1 MFESVLVANR
11 GEIACRILRTL
22 RTLGVR
28 GVAVHSEAD
37 AGAKHVREA
46 DAAELIGDAPAP
58 ASYLNPAAIV
68 EAALRSGADAVH
80 PGYGFLSESA
90 KLAEAVVDAGVEW
103 IGPPPDVLE
112 LAGDKVAC
120 RAAFEKSGFPVLPSA
135 GPFTSSEEAI
145 EASGEVGFPVMVK
158 AVSGGGGIG
167 MGIARDE
174 AELAKAVE
182 TASTR
187 GARFFADPSVYLER
201 YVEHAR
207 HIEVQ
212 VLFDERRGQAP
223 PHAIHL
229 YERECSVQRRHQKVI
244 EETPSPALD
253 RNLRNTICEAAL
265 ESMRA
270 IGYVGA
276 GTVECILTPEKE
288 FFFLEVNARLQVE
301 HPVTEMTTGV
311 DLVAEQLRIAS
322 GDGMSLRETPARNG
336 HAIECRI
343 YAEDPKTFL
352 PSPGRITR
360 LDFDLPWEHHQWRF
374 DFGYD
379 AGDEVPM
386 YYDPLVGNVVVHG
399 GNRNSAL
406 HTLILDRLHIEG
418 IKTNIPALIDVWN
431 DEPFRSGE
439 YDTGLLGK

>member
-1 MFESVLVANR
+1 LFDSVLVANR
-11 GEIACRILRTL
+11 GEISCRVLRTL
-22 RTLGVR
+22 RDLGVR
-28 GVAVHSEAD
+28 GVAVYSEAD
-37 AGAKHVREA
+37 ASAKHVREA
-46 DAAELIGDAPAP
+46 DSAEPIGEAPAP
-58 ASYLNPAAIV
+58 ASYLNPAVIV
-68 EAALRSGADAVH
+68 EAALRSGAQAVH

-90 KLAEAVVDAGVEW
+90 KFAGAVVDAGLAW

-120 RAAFEKSGFPVLPSA
+120 RTAFEKTGFPVLPAA
-135 GPFTSSEEAI
+135 GPFTSADEAV
-145 EASGEVGFPVMVK
+145 EASREVGFPVMVK
-158 AVSGGGGIG
+158 AVAGGGGIG
-167 MGIARDE
+167 MSVARDE
-174 AELAKAVE
+174 EQLAKAVD

-187 GARFFADPSVYLER
+187 GARFFADPTVYLER

-212 VLFDERRGQAP
+212 VLFDAGRGQAP
-223 PHAIHL
+223 PHGIHL

-253 RNLRNTICEAAL
+253 RDLRHVMCNAAL
-265 ESMRA
+265 ESMKA

-276 GTVECILTPEKE
+276 GTVECVLTPEKE

-311 DLVAEQLRIAS
+311 DLVNEQLRIAS
-322 GDGMSLRETPARNG
+322 GDGMSLSETPPRNG
-336 HAIECRI
+336 YALECRI
-343 YAEDPKTFL
+343 YAEDPTTFL
-352 PSPGRITR
+352 PSPGTIAALEIPEGVRA
-360 LDFDLPWEHHQWRF
+360 

-386 YYDPLVGNVVVHG
+386 FYDPLIGKLVAFGAD
-399 GNRNSAL
+399 RNGAIEQMRTAL
-406 HTLILDRLHIEG
+406 AATTLDG
-418 IKTNIPALIDVWN
+418 PKTNIPAHLRVLS
-431 DEPFRSGE
+431 DEGFDSGD

>member
-1 MFESVLVANR
+1 MFDSVLVANR

-22 RTLGVR
+22 GQLGIR
-28 GVAVHSEAD
+28 GIAVFSEAD

-46 DAAELIGDAPAP
+46 EAAEPIGESPAP

-68 EAALRSGADAVH
+68 EAALRSGAQAVH
-80 PGYGFLSESA
+80 PGYGFLSESP
-90 KLAEAVVDAGVEW
+90 KLAEAVMGAGLAW
-103 IGPPPDVLE
+103 IGPPPEVLE

-120 RAAFEKSGFPVLPSA
+120 RNAFEKTGFPVLPAA
-135 GPFTSSEEAI
+135 GPLGSEDAVD
-145 EASGEVGFPVMVK
+145 AGREVGFPVMVK

-167 MGIARDE
+167 MGVARDE
-174 AELAKAVE
+174 AELVKAVE

-201 YVEHAR
+201 YVERAR

-212 VLFDERRGQAP
+212 VLFDADGRG
-223 PHAIHL
+223 IHL

-253 RNLRNTICEAAL
+253 QDLRAGMCRDAV
-265 ESMRA
+265 ESMRG
-270 IGYVGA
+270 IGYVNA

-311 DLVAEQLRIAS
+311 DLVEEQLRIAA
-322 GDGMSLRETPARNG
+322 GDGMSLADTPSRSG
-336 HAIECRI
+336 HAVECRI
-343 YAEDPKTFL
+343 YAEDPRTFL
-352 PSPGRITR
+352 PSPGTITSIEW
-360 LDFDLPWEHHQWRF
+360 DLPAGEGATWRF
-374 DFGYD
+374 DFGYE

-386 YYDPLVGNVVVHG
+386 FYDPLIGKAVVHAPTRDEASPVG
-399 GNRNSAL
+399 LEHLR
-406 HTLILDRLHIEG
+406 IEG
-418 IKTNIPALIDVWN
+418 IKTNIPALVQAGQDPRFV
-431 DEPFRSGE
+431 SGD

>member
-22 RTLGVR
+22 RELAVR
-28 GVAVHSEAD
+28 GVAVYSEAD

-46 DAAELIGDAPAP
+46 DHAELIGEAPAP

-68 EAALRSGADAVH
+68 DAALRSGAGAVH
-80 PGYGFLSESA
+80 PGYGFLSESP
-90 KLAEAVVDAGVEW
+90 KLAEAVVGAGLSW

-120 RAAFEKSGFPVLPSA
+120 RNAFEKTGFPVLPAA
-135 GPFTSSEEAI
+135 GPLMADEAI
-145 EASGEVGFPVMVK
+145 EGGREVGFPVMVK

-167 MGIARDE
+167 MGVARNE

-212 VLFDERRGQAP
+212 VLFDTDGRGV
-223 PHAIHL
+223 HL
-229 YERECSVQRRHQKVI
+229 YERECSVQRRHQKVV
-244 EETPSPALD
+244 EETPSPAVD
-253 RNLRNTICEAAL
+253 RELRERLCDAAL

-270 IGYVGA
+270 IGYVNA
-276 GTVECILTPEKE
+276 GTVECVLTPERE

-322 GDGMSLRETPARNG
+322 GAGMSLNGTPDRSG
-336 HAIECRI
+336 HSLECRV
-343 YAEDPKTFL
+343 YAEDPRTFL
-352 PSPGRITR
+352 PAPGRIAELALEGPGVDDSR
-360 LDFDLPWEHHQWRF
+360 RFDL
-374 DFGYD
+374 GYGT
-379 AGDEVPM
+379 GDDVPM
-386 YYDPLVGNVVVHG
+386 FYDPLIGKVVIRGEDRSGSVA
-399 GNRNSAL
+399 SML
-406 HTLILDRLHIEG
+406 ETLRDIRIDGL
-418 IKTNIPALIDVWN
+418 KTNVPALVSVME
-431 DEPFRSGE
+431 DERFVSGH
-439 YDTGLLGK
+439 YDTGLLGR

>member
-1 MFESVLVANR
+1 LFDSVLVANR
-11 GEIACRILRTL
+11 GEIACRVLRTL
-22 RTLGVR
+22 RRLGVR
-28 GVAVHSEAD
+28 GVAVFSEAD

-46 DAAELIGDAPAP
+46 DAAEPIGEAPAP

-68 EAALRSGADAVH
+68 EAALRSGAQAIH
-80 PGYGFLSESA
+80 PGYGFLSESP
-90 KLAEAVVDAGVEW
+90 KLAEAVTGAGLAW

-120 RAAFEKSGFPVLPSA
+120 RNAFEKTGFPVLPAA
-135 GPFTSSEEAI
+135 GPLTTEDALD
-145 EASGEVGFPVMVK
+145 ASREVGFPVMVK

-167 MGIARDE
+167 MGVARDE
-174 AELAKAVE
+174 TELVKAVE

-187 GARFFADPSVYLER
+187 GARFFADPAVYLER

-212 VLFDERRGQAP
+212 VLFDTDGRGV
-223 PHAIHL
+223 HL

-253 RNLRNTICEAAL
+253 RDLRVRMCNDAL
-265 ESMRA
+265 ESMQG
-270 IGYVGA
+270 IGYVNA

-311 DLVAEQLRIAS
+311 DLVEEQLRIAS
-322 GDGMSLRETPARNG
+322 GDGMSLVDTPPRNG
-336 HAIECRI
+336 YAIECRI

-360 LDFDLPWEHHQWRF
+360 LEWDLPDSDRARFDL
-374 DFGYD
+374 GYD

-386 YYDPLVGNVVVHG
+386 FYDPLIGKAVFHSGSRSNTSPV
-399 GNRNSAL
+399 AL
-406 HTLILDRLHIEG
+406 EDLHIEG
-418 IKTNIPALIDVWN
+418 IKTNIPALIEVGR
-431 DEPFRSGE
+431 DERFRSGD